1 MSELKMGEVM
11 GINKLS
17 GAEFAATALTDG
29 LNNAKEEF
37 IKTVNDKSK
46 WAALFLFAV
55 SFFLIWV
62 IIYYIY
68 SKLSLESYNNKRMKA
83 FYKSLGGTKI
93 SEITG
98 CNNEKDC
105 ESGMHTNRL
114 DELRPKLRD
123 FYVMSSYN
131 TCCGG
136 NTKKDWVSMKP
147 LVEVISQ
154 GVRFL
159 DFEVYS
165 SGGKPI
171 IAAGPEANPDG
182 KYCIKGTYNHLNF
195 DQVMNKIN
203 NAAFT
208 IPSNK
213 NDPLFLNFRI
223 KTNSKGVYDNMYE
236 SINNYF
242 GGKGRI
248 NRLVSEN
255 LRYDGGKIKSVQDYS
270 ISNVPLYQLKGKI
283 IISVNDVNHGY
294 TGKKF
299 SELISISD
307 KSKAGTGMPYINSY
321 KNLQVKDAYDP
332 QELITETKQYLGIT
346 YPDFTNSTSN
356 SSAALHHTLGFQFV
370 TMNFHILDHHL
381 KYYINFFSDGGSA
394 FILKP
399 EKLRY
404 KRVTINI
411 PDEADKNLSFAPK
424 EVSILGGEAKLSL

>member
-1 MSELKMGEVM
+1 MSGEKMGEIV
-11 GINKLS
+11 GINNQAFNLPNFEDAS
-17 GAEFAATALTDG
+17 EA

-68 SKLSLESYNNKRMKA
+68 SKLSLESYNNKRIKA
-83 FYKSLGGTKI
+83 FYKSLEGTKI

-98 CNNEKDC
+98 CKNEKDC
-105 ESGMHTNRL
+105 ETGMHTNRL
-114 DELRPKLRD
+114 NELLPKLRD

-136 NTKKDWVSMKP
+136 NTKKDFVSMNP

-165 SGGKPI
+165 HDGKPI
-171 IAAGPEANPDG
+171 IAAGPEAYPDG
-182 KYCIKGTYNHLNF
+182 RYCIKGTYNHLNF

-242 GGKGRI
+242 GGGGRI

-255 LRYDGGKIKSVQDYS
+255 LRYDGGKIASAQDYS
-270 ISNVPLYQLKGKI
+270 ISNVPLYQLKGKV
-283 IISVNDVNHGY
+283 IISVKDVNHGY
-294 TGKKF
+294 IGKKF

-307 KSKAGTGMPYINSY
+307 KNKAGTGMPYINSY

-332 QELITETKQYLGIT
+332 NELITENKQYLGIT
-346 YPDFTNSTSN
+346 YPDFTNTTSN
-356 SSAALHHTLGFQFV
+356 SSAALHHKLGFQFV
-370 TMNFHILDHHL
+370 TMNFHIIDEHL
-381 KYYINFFSDGGSA
+381 KYYINLFNDGGSA

-404 KRVTINI
+404 KRVTINE
-411 PDEADKNLSFAPK
+411 PKEADKNLSFAPK
-424 EVSILGGEAKLSL
+424 EMSVMGGEGKLAL

>member
-1 MSELKMGEVM
+1 
-11 GINKLS
+11 
-17 GAEFAATALTDG
+17 
-29 LNNAKEEF
+29 
-37 IKTVNDKSK
+37 
-46 WAALFLFAV
+46 
-55 SFFLIWV
+55 
-62 IIYYIY
+62 
-68 SKLSLESYNNKRMKA
+68 
-83 FYKSLGGTKI
+83 
-93 SEITG
+93 
-98 CNNEKDC
+98 
-105 ESGMHTNRL
+105 MHTNRL
-114 DELRPKLRD
+114 NELLPKLRD

-136 NTKKDWVSMKP
+136 NTKKDFVSMNP

-165 SGGKPI
+165 YDGKPI

-242 GGKGRI
+242 GGGGRI

-255 LRYDGGKIKSVQDYS
+255 LRYDGGKITSAQDYS
-270 ISNVPLYQLKGKI
+270 ISNVPLYQLKGKV
-283 IISVNDVNHGY
+283 IISIKDVNHGY
-294 TGKKF
+294 IGKKF

-307 KSKAGTGMPYINSY
+307 KNKAGTGMPYINSY

-332 QELITETKQYLGIT
+332 NEIITENKQYLGIT
-346 YPDFTNSTSN
+346 YPDFTNTTSN
-356 SSAALHHTLGFQFV
+356 SSAALHHKLGFQFV
-370 TMNFHILDHHL
+370 TMNFHIIDEHL
-381 KYYINFFSDGGSA
+381 KYYINLFNDGGSA

-404 KRVTINI
+404 KRVTINK
-411 PDEADKNLSFAPK
+411 PKEADKNLSFAPK
-424 EVSILGGEAKLSL
+424 EMSIMGGEGKLAL

>member
-1 MSELKMGEVM
+1 MKMGKVM
-11 GINKLS
+11 GVNGNAINIPDLND
-17 GAEFAATALTDG
+17 ATNAL
-29 LNNAKEEF
+29 NSAKDEF
-37 IKTVNDKSK
+37 IKTINDKSK
-46 WAALFLFAV
+46 WAALFLFGV

-68 SKLSLESYNNKRMKA
+68 SKLSLESNNNKRMKA

-93 SEITG
+93 LEITG
-98 CNNEKDC
+98 CKNEKDC
-105 ESGMHTNRL
+105 ETGMHTNRL
-114 DELRPKLRD
+114 NELRPKLRD
-123 FYVMSSYN
+123 FYIMSSYN

-165 SGGKPI
+165 DGGKPI

-208 IPSNK
+208 LPSNK

-255 LRYDGGKIKSVQDYS
+255 LRYDGGKVNSSNDNT
-270 ISNVPLYQLKGKI
+270 ISNVPLYQLKGKV
-283 IISVNDVNHGY
+283 IISVKDVNHGY
-294 TGKKF
+294 IGKKF
-299 SELISISD
+299 FPIN
-307 KSKAGTGMPYINSY
+307 KYI
-321 KNLQVKDAYDP
+321 
-332 QELITETKQYLGIT
+332 G
-346 YPDFTNSTSN
+346 
-356 SSAALHHTLGFQFV
+356 
-370 TMNFHILDHHL
+370 
-381 KYYINFFSDGGSA
+381 
-394 FILKP
+394 
-399 EKLRY
+399 
-404 KRVTINI
+404 
-411 PDEADKNLSFAPK
+411 
-424 EVSILGGEAKLSL
+424 

>member
-1 MSELKMGEVM
+1 MSGMKMGKVM
-11 GINKLS
+11 GVNGNAINIPDLND
-17 GAEFAATALTDG
+17 ATNAL
-29 LNNAKEEF
+29 NSAKDEF
-37 IKTVNDKSK
+37 IKTINDKSK
-46 WAALFLFAV
+46 WAALFLFGV

-68 SKLSLESYNNKRMKA
+68 SKLSLESNNNKRMKA

-98 CNNEKDC
+98 CKNEKDC
-105 ESGMHTNRL
+105 ETGMHTNRL
-114 DELRPKLRD
+114 NELRPKLRD
-123 FYVMSSYN
+123 FYIMSSYN

-165 SGGKPI
+165 DGGKPI

-208 IPSNK
+208 LPSNK

-255 LRYDGGKIKSVQDYS
+255 LRYDGGKVNSSNDNT
-270 ISNVPLYQLKGKI
+270 ISNVPLYQLKGKV
-283 IISVNDVNHGY
+283 IISVKDVNHGY
-294 TGKKF
+294 IGKKF

-307 KSKAGTGMPYINSY
+307 KNKAGIGMPYINSY

-332 QELITETKQYLGIT
+332 QELITENKQYLGIT
-346 YPDFTNSTSN
+346 YPDFTNSASN
-356 SSAALHHTLGFQFV
+356 SSAALHHKLGFQFV
-370 TMNFHILDHHL
+370 TMNFHIIDQHL
-381 KYYINFFSDGGSA
+381 KYYLTFFNNAGSA
-394 FILKP
+394 FVLKP
-399 EKLRY
+399 ENLRY
-404 KRVTINI
+404 KRVTINK
-411 PDEADKNLSFAPK
+411 PKEADKNLSFEPK
-424 EVSILGGEAKLSL
+424 EMSIMGGEGKLAL

>member
-1 MSELKMGEVM
+1 MSGEKMGEIV
-11 GINKLS
+11 GINNQAFNLPNFEDAS
-17 GAEFAATALTDG
+17 EA

-68 SKLSLESYNNKRMKA
+68 SKLSLESYNNKRIKA
-83 FYKSLGGTKI
+83 FYKSLEGTKI

-98 CNNEKDC
+98 CKNEKDC
-105 ESGMHTNRL
+105 ETGMHTNRL
-114 DELRPKLRD
+114 NELLPKLRD

-136 NTKKDWVSMKP
+136 NTKKDFVSMNP

-165 SGGKPI
+165 QDGKPI
-171 IAAGPEANPDG
+171 IAAGPEAYPDG
-182 KYCIKGTYNHLNF
+182 RYCIKGTYNHLNF

-242 GGKGRI
+242 GGGGRI

-255 LRYDGGKIKSVQDYS
+255 LRYDGGKIASAQDYS
-270 ISNVPLYQLKGKI
+270 ISNVPLYQLKGKV
-283 IISVNDVNHGY
+283 IISVKDVNHGY
-294 TGKKF
+294 IGKKF

-307 KSKAGTGMPYINSY
+307 KNKAGTGMPYINSY

-332 QELITETKQYLGIT
+332 NELITENKQYLGIT
-346 YPDFTNSTSN
+346 YPDFTNTTSN
-356 SSAALHHTLGFQFV
+356 SSAALHHKLGFQFV
-370 TMNFHILDHHL
+370 TMNFHIIDEHL
-381 KYYINFFSDGGSA
+381 KYYLTFFNNAGSA
-394 FILKP
+394 FVLKP

-404 KRVTINI
+404 KRVTVSK
-411 PDEADKNLSFAPK
+411 PKEADKNLSFAPK
-424 EVSILGGEAKLSL
+424 EISVMGGEGKLAL